1 MIHTILQGRIAVPNN
16 TVIDSN
22 FASYSNSAADVF
34 QLRVHKSLT
43 LTAPNGF
50 VFINTKFASY
60 GTLMVLFLT
69 LQ

>member
-34 QLRVHKSLT
+34 VESTQVSDIDS
-43 LTAPNGF
+43 A
-50 VFINTKFASY
+50 
-60 GTLMVLFLT
+60 
-69 LQ
+69 